1 MALPRRR
8 TPQLADDRLAGA
20 PGTEPD
26 WHALYEIENL
36 AEVDAYVAEHPTVA
50 SVLGEAPREIR
61 AVFGTEATPR
71 LSLEWDPEE
80 GDCWLFVGIP
90 SDDIGPSVLPLL
102 DALDERW
109 WLDRM
114 LTTDATMAFDV
125 IER

>member
-8 TPQLADDRLAGA
+8 SPEHDEHRQVSTSGA
-20 PGTEPD
+20 ESD
-26 WHALYEIENL
+26 WHTLYEIENPT
-36 AEVDAYVAEHPTVA
+36 EVDAYVADHPTVA
-50 SVLGEAPREIR
+50 TILGEAPREIR
-61 AVFGTEATPR
+61 AVFGTEAPPR
-71 LSLEWDPEE
+71 LSLEWDPEQ

-90 SDDIGPSVLPLL
+90 SDDVGPSVLPLL

-114 LTTDATMAFDV
+114 LTTDATVAFDV